1 MSIENVSTFKAQN
14 LLDKKCASDTR
25 SAGTTGPPPV
35 QEGSMMLHAVH
46 SHDTALVLLGF
57 FMDFK
62 GVQVE
67 VNIFPAASHNPP
79 QKDKCEAILPLRIAI
94 IQ

>member
-1 MSIENVSTFKAQN
+1 MSIENVSTFKALQN
-14 LLDKKCASDTR
+14 LLEKNSASDTR

-46 SHDTALVLLGF
+46 SHDTALVLLRF

-67 VNIFPAASHNPP
+67 VNMFPAASHNPNPP
-79 QKDKCEAILPLRIAI
+79 QKTNVKLYFQDV
-94 IQ
+94 